1 MYKTILLAVDLGH
14 DESWAKALPTAVEY
28 AQKFGSALHLV
39 TVVPDFGMSIVG
51 SFFPEDFEEKAIKE
65 AGEKLQA
72 FADAHVPN
80 AIESHCHVAHGKSY
94 DEILGAAQKLSADL
108 IVMGSHQ
115 PGAETYLLGSTAAHV
130 TRFARCS
137 VLVVRG

>member
-1 MYKTILLAVDLGH
+1 MYKNILLAIDLGH

-51 SFFPEDFEEKAIKE
+51 SFFPENFEEKAIHE

-72 FADAHVPN
+72 FADAHLPDGLE
-80 AIESHCHVAHGKSY
+80 AHCHVAHGKSY
-94 DEILGAAQKLSADL
+94 DEILAAAKKLDADL